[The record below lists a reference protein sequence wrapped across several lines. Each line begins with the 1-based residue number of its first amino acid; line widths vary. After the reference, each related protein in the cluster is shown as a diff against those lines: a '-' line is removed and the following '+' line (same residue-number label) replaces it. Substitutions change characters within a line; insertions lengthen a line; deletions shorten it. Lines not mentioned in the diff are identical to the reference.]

1 MTTQPA
7 TQKKRQKEF
16 QAVLSNIDT
25 IDHKGQPYKDPVLV
39 FPPQP
44 GHGIYPV
51 RIAVKKER
59 ADKVTKG
66 ALYHVIIEQGYAKKE
81 APRLDTDWYWDIVD
95 IEPVA
100 VAQTPATVPAAAPA
114 QAQSAT
120 SGPETRKE
128 APPPQRG
135 SEFRTP
141 AQIMR
146 CLALEVAGRNLDALI
161 GSQQEIPDEYVL
173 ERAAVYARFLETG
186 EGESEGKPSVPQ
198 PGLVAPQ
205 PGASPQTS
213 QAAQHKMTSIAFWK
227 AAGGAGEDENSIELK
242 LGKTI
247 PKWLRDNPGK
257 GYEDILA
264 LVLETGASK

>member
-1 MTTQPA
+1 MTTQPV

-100 VAQTPATVPAAAPA
+100 VAQTPATVPAAAPK

-120 SGPETRKE
+120 FGPETGK
-128 APPPQRG
+128 APPQQRG

-161 GSQQEIPDEYVL
+161 GSQQEIPEEYVL

-205 PGASPQTS
+205 LGASA
-213 QAAQHKMTSIAFWK
+213 QAARPAQPKMGSIAFWK
-227 AAGGAGEDENSIELK
+227 AVGAAGEDEDSIELK

-247 PKWLRDNPGK
+247 PAWLRDNPGK
-257 GYEDILA
+257 GYEGILE
-264 LVLETGASK
+264 LVLEEEAQK

>member
-16 QAVLSNIDT
+16 QAILSNIDT
-25 IDHKGQPYKDPVLV
+25 VDQNGQPYKSPVLV

-44 GHGIYPV
+44 GHGGKHPV
-51 RIAVKKER
+51 RLAVEKER
-59 ADKVTKG
+59 ADKITKG
-66 ALYHVIIEQGYAKKE
+66 TFYRVIIEQGDAKKE
-81 APRLDTDWYWDIVD
+81 APRFDTDWYWDIVS
-95 IEPVA
+95 IEPA
-100 VAQTPATVPAAAPA
+100 TVAQTPATVPAAAPK

-120 SGPETRKE
+120 FGPETGK
-128 APPPQRG
+128 ALPQQRG

-161 GSQQEIPDEYVL
+161 GSQQEIPEEYVL

-205 PGASPQTS
+205 LGASA
-213 QAAQHKMTSIAFWK
+213 QAARPAQ
-227 AAGGAGEDENSIELK
+227 
-242 LGKTI
+242 
-247 PKWLRDNPGK
+247 P
-257 GYEDILA
+257 
-264 LVLETGASK
+264 